1 MEFGIMFFSSTDQQ
15 AGADKYGLL
24 KRATAFA
31 DAHGFCGVWTPE
43 RHFAEFGG
51 LFPNPSV
58 ISAALAMMTQRIQ
71 LRAGSL
77 ISPLHNPIR
86 IAEEWAVV
94 DQLSA
99 GRVGVS
105 FGSGW
110 NVDDFVFFPER
121 YETRHELIFDQIEMV
136 QSLWRGETLAQRN
149 SYGKEVRVK
158 LVPQPFQSTLPVWI
172 TSSGN
177 PETFRRAGAGG
188 FNVLAHLLGQDQQA
202 LAQKIALYR
211 RARREQGFDADAGI
225 VSLMLHTFLG
235 AEMETVREQVRGP
248 FRQYLKSAV
257 RLERSAAAAGG
268 VMSGGRE
275 MAADEIS
282 EHSLEELLDITF
294 ERYFRTAALMGTVNS
309 CRRMVGELEQIGVNE
324 IACLIDFGV
333 DDEAVMESLG
343 YVDELRQACG
353 AGARVSLDDAIREFS
368 EDMDE
373 EGREG

>member
-1 MEFGIMFFSSTDQQ
+1 MKFGIMFFSSTDQQ

-24 KRATAFA
+24 KRATVFA
-31 DAHGFCGVWTPE
+31 DAHEFCAVWTPE

-58 ISAALAMMTQRIQ
+58 TSAALAMITERIQ

-86 IAEEWAVV
+86 IAEEWAAV

-99 GRVGVS
+99 GRVGIS

-121 YETRHELIFDQIEMV
+121 YEKRHDLIFEQIEV
-136 QSLWRGETLAQRN
+136 IQSLWRGEALVQHN
-149 SYGKEVRVK
+149 SFGKEVHVK
-158 LVPQPFQSTLPVWI
+158 LVPQPFQSSLPVWI

-202 LAQKIALYR
+202 LAQKIDVYR
-211 RARREQGFDADAGI
+211 RARRDHGFDPDAGT
-225 VSLMLHTFLG
+225 VTVMLHTFLG
-235 AEMETVREQVRGP
+235 SDIDRVREQVRTP
-248 FRQYLKSAV
+248 FRQYLKSAI

-268 VMSGGRE
+268 VMSGGRQ
-275 MAADEIS
+275 MSPDEKIP
-282 EHSLEELLDITF
+282 EYSLEQLLDITF
-294 ERYFRTAALMGTVNS
+294 DRYFHTAALMGTVSS
-309 CRRMVGELEQIGVNE
+309 CRRMVEDLEQMGVNE

-333 DDEAVMESLG
+333 ENDAVMESLG
-343 YVDELRQACG
+343 YVDELRQVCDS
-353 AGARVSLDDAIREFS
+353 ARDSMDLNDTVREFS
-368 EDMDE
+368 EAIDE
-373 EGREG
+373 

>member
-1 MEFGIMFFSSTDQQ
+1 MKFGIMFFSSTDQQ

-24 KRATAFA
+24 KKATVFA
-31 DAHGFCGVWTPE
+31 DTHQFCAVWTPE

-58 ISAALAMMTQRIQ
+58 TSAALAMITEQIQ

-77 ISPLHNPIR
+77 ISPLHNSIR

-94 DQLSA
+94 DQLSR
-99 GRVGVS
+99 GRVGIS

-121 YETRHELIFDQIEMV
+121 YETRHELIFDQIDV
-136 QSLWRGETLAQRN
+136 IQNLWRGEALVQQN
-149 SYGKEVRVK
+149 SFGKEVRVK
-158 LVPQPFQSTLPVWI
+158 LVPQPFQSSLPVWI

-188 FNVLAHLLGQDQQA
+188 FNILAHLLGQDQQA
-202 LAQKIALYR
+202 LAQKIDIYR
-211 RARREQGFDADAGI
+211 QARRDNGFDADAGV

-235 AEMETVREQVRGP
+235 ADIDKVKDQVRVP
-248 FRQYLKSAV
+248 FRQYLKSAI

-268 VMSGGRE
+268 VMSGGRQ
-275 MAADEIS
+275 MSPDEKIP
-282 EHSLEELLDITF
+282 EQSLEQLLDITF
-294 ERYFRTAALMGTVNS
+294 ERYFHTAALMGTVNS
-309 CRRMVGELEQIGVNE
+309 CRKMVGELEQIGVNE

-333 DDEAVMESLG
+333 TDEAVMESLG
-343 YVDELRQACG
+343 YVDELRQVCDS
-353 AGARVSLDDAIREFS
+353 ARDSVDVDDVVRDFS
-368 EDMDE
+368 EAIDE
-373 EGREG
+373 